1 MISGL
6 CSIVISAPPEVRRR
20 LFVMAGCLLSFNL
33 LVWAGILVASSSY
46 AVLIGSATLAYGFG
60 LRHAVDPDHIA
71 AIDNTTRKLMQ
82 EGKRPVGV
90 GLFFSLGHS
99 TVVIALSAFLA
110 VSASFVRHNL
120 PELKSAGGVIGTSV
134 SAAFLL
140 LIGLINL
147 VVLIDIVR
155 VWGQVRVGNTY
166 DEGTLEDYLANRGL
180 IARLLKPMLRMVRK
194 SWHMYPIGVLFGL
207 GFDTASEVGL
217 LALSAIA
224 GANGLPFWAII
235 LLPLCFTAGMTL
247 VDALDGV
254 LMLGAY
260 SWAFVRPVRKL
271 YYNMSIT
278 MISVFIALFIG
289 GIEGLQIIS
298 QESGATGG
306 LWSISNRLD
315 LQNMGFV
322 IIATFVAAW
331 FVSVGI
337 YRLRGYD
344 RLDAE
349 VSRVP
354 IASTD

>member
-1 MISGL
+1 MTIM
-6 CSIVISAPPEVRRR
+6 
-20 LFVMAGCLLSFNL
+20 FGCLLAFNL
-33 LVWAGILVASSSY
+33 VVWAGILAASRSY

-82 EGKRPVGV
+82 DGKRPVGV

-99 TVVIALSAFLA
+99 SVVVALSATLA
-110 VSASFVRHNL
+110 LSASFVRHDM
-120 PELKSAGGVIGTSV
+120 PQLKSAGGVLGSSV

-140 LIGLINL
+140 VIGLINL
-147 VVLIDIVR
+147 VVLIDILR
-155 VWGQVRVGNTY
+155 VWRQVRLGNAY
-166 DEGTLEDYLANRGL
+166 DEGTLDSYLANRGL
-180 IARLLKPMLRMVRK
+180 IARLLRPLLKMVRK

-235 LLPLCFTAGMTL
+235 LLPLCFTAGMAL
-247 VDALDGV
+247 VDSLDGV

-260 SWAFVRPVRKL
+260 GWAFVRPVRKL
-271 YYNMSIT
+271 YYNLSIT
-278 MISVFIALFIG
+278 MISVLIALFIG
-289 GIEGLQIIS
+289 GVEALQTIGR
-298 QESGATGG
+298 QSGASGG
-306 LWSISNRLD
+306 VWSIAGRLD

-322 IIATFVAAW
+322 IIAGFVAAW
-331 FVSVGI
+331 FVSLGI

-344 RLDAE
+344 RLDDA
-349 VSRVP
+349 SRVTVS
-354 IASTD
+354 AVD